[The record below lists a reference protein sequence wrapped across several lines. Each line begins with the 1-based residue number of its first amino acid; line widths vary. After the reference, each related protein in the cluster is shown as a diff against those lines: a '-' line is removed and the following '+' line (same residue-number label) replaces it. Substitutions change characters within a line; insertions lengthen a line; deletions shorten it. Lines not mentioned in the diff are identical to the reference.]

1 MVTLK
6 FLKFL
11 KEPVNKYN
19 LFHLKPEW
27 VFINQYYNDLE
38 NSTSLAN
45 IYHHDNI
52 LGFVITELN
61 AKGIDKTTINK
72 VKPSTLID
80 LYNGYAAFFYPN
92 EKRWLNSTK
101 ERNSMYWMD
110 YERSNSSLKLFATL
124 TWAQLVS
131 FFDRWNEAFDPEDS
145 PIMGIVCYRQSNF
158 RDTYY
163 PEDSRTYCFS
173 SNNKAFKPGM
183 GGYSIFAS
191 SLDGTDRGVRIEH
204 ISWKV
209 DYCYIPNYYNLK
221 QKLEDYEK
229 DQSRKG

>member
-1 MVTLK
+1 MVKLNY
-6 FLKFL
+6 L
-11 KEPVNKYN
+11 KEAVHKYN
-19 LFHLKPEW
+19 LLHLKPEW
-27 VFINQYYNDLE
+27 VFINQYYNDINGSE
-38 NSTSLAN
+38 SLAN

-52 LGFVITELN
+52 LGFVITELDSM
-61 AKGIDKTTINK
+61 GIDETNYISKLK
-72 VKPSTLID
+72 QSTLID
-80 LYNGYAAFFYPN
+80 YYKGYASFFYPN
-92 EKRWLNSTK
+92 EKLWLNSNK
-101 ERNSMYWMD
+101 ERNFMYWMD
-110 YERSNSSLKLFATL
+110 YERSNPSLKLFATL

-173 SNNKAFKPGM
+173 SNNKAFISGM

-229 DQSRKG
+229 DQNRKG

>member
-1 MVTLK
+1 MVT
-6 FLKFL
+6 LKFL

-72 VKPSTLID
+72 VKPSTLVE

-101 ERNSMYWMD
+101 EHNYLYWMD
-110 YERSNSSLKLFATL
+110 YERTNTSLKRYITL
-124 TWAQLVS
+124 TWSQLAN
-131 FFDRWNEAFDPEDS
+131 FFERWNNAFGDLDKNS
-145 PIMGIVCYRQSNF
+145 IVGMVTYTQSNF
-158 RDTYY
+158 RNIYY
-163 PEDSRTYCFS
+163 SEASRTYAFS
-173 SNNKAFKPGM
+173 SASKAFKSGM
-183 GGYSIFAS
+183 GGYSIFAD

-204 ISWKV
+204 IGWKI
-209 DYCYIPNYYNLK
+209 DHCYIPNYYNLK
-221 QKLEDYEK
+221 QILEDYEK
-229 DQSRKG
+229 DKSRKG